1 MSTEDVAEQILRFI
15 KSSDYRPQKVR
26 ALARSM
32 GISDNEYGDFHFA
45 VKGLKKTG
53 RLVLGSNNVVT
64 LPQPSGKIVG
74 TFRLNPRGFGFVIPE
89 NPDAHGDLFVPP
101 GDTGNALTGD
111 TVEAK
116 IVKRGKRGDKMLFEG
131 RVVEVLNR
139 AQNHFVGELL
149 HDFNRWFVRPDG
161 NTFHGPVFVD
171 DPGAKSSKEGDQV
184 VVEITRYPEPGK
196 EARGVIVRVLGE
208 RGLPEVDTL
217 SMVVQYQLPEGFPPE
232 VLQAAGDVSRS
243 YNPDGDSKRVDL
255 SNETIITIDPVDARD
270 FDDAISLKTLSK
282 GQMELGVHIAD
293 VSHFVQPGSIL
304 DQEASARTTSVYFPR
319 HVIPML
325 PEVLSNGVC
334 SLQEREPRFAK
345 SAFITYDK
353 SGNVVGQRFAS
364 TLIRSA
370 KRLTYEQA
378 SAALEGK
385 TGRLPKKVLALL
397 GDMESLA
404 KAIRQ
409 RRIKNGMLVLDLPEV
424 DLVYDEKDNVTGVTP
439 TDTSFSH
446 TIIEMFMI
454 EANEAVGRLFA
465 EIGVPHLRRIHPD
478 PADSTAKSLGKF
490 LGALGIK
497 PPTSLDRFALQG
509 ILKSV
514 KGKPESFAVNLALL
528 KSMQTAEYSPKI
540 LGHYAL
546 AGEHYVHFTS
556 PIRRYPDLTAHRLL
570 DAYIKGK
577 LQSKSDIKSMPSDA
591 ELRDLGALC
600 SRNERRAEA
609 AERELRLVKILR
621 ILEGRTGD
629 SVKGIVT
636 GVTNFGLYVQLSEY
650 LVDGLL
656 RFEEL
661 ADDWWEVDVDRG
673 CVNAQRSGK
682 RISIGQALEVTISR
696 VDVAGR
702 QLNLALSEFV
712 GFKRKAGGRVRKG
725 SGKRPH
731 RGASSRGLKK
741 SNRPG
746 KKKTKTEKSKSGKKP
761 KSKPKT
767 KKPKSKKLKSK
778 KPQSKKSANRKR
790 G

>member
-1 MSTEDVAEQILRFI
+1 MSTEDVAEQILQFI
-15 KSSDYRPQKVR
+15 KSTDYRPQKLR

-32 GISDNEYGDFHFA
+32 GISGNEYGDFHLA
-45 VKGLKKTG
+45 VKGLRKTG
-53 RLVLGSNNVVT
+53 RLALGSDNVVT
-64 LPQPSGKIVG
+64 LPQPSGNIVG

-116 IVKRGKRGDKMLFEG
+116 VVKRGKRGDKMLFEG

-139 AQNHFVGELL
+139 AQNNFVGELL
-149 HDFNRWFVRPDG
+149 REFNRWFVRPDG

-184 VVEITRYPEPGK
+184 VVEITRYPTPGK

-208 RGLPEVDTL
+208 RGRPEVDTL

-232 VLQAAGDVSRS
+232 VLQAAGEVSRR
-243 YNPDGDSKRVDL
+243 YDPDGDNQRVDL
-255 SNETIITIDPVDARD
+255 SKETIITIDPVDARD

-282 GQMELGVHIAD
+282 GQWELGVHIAD

-304 DQEASARTTSVYFPR
+304 DQEAAARTTSVYFPR

-345 SAFITYDK
+345 SAFVTYDK
-353 SGNVVGQRFAS
+353 NGNVTGQRFAS
-364 TLIRSA
+364 TLIRST

-378 SAALEGK
+378 SAALDGK
-385 TGRLPKKVLALL
+385 PGRLPKKVLALL
-397 GDMESLA
+397 RDMESLA
-404 KAIRQ
+404 KTIR
-409 RRIKNGMLVLDLPEV
+409 RRRVKNGMLVLDLPEV
-424 DLVYDEKDNVTGVTP
+424 DLVYDENDHVVGVTP
-439 TDTSFSH
+439 TDSSFSH

-478 PADSTAKSLGKF
+478 PADSTSKSLGKF

-497 PPTSLDRFALQG
+497 VPTSLDRFALQS
-509 ILKSV
+509 ILNAV
-514 KGKPESFAVNLALL
+514 RGRPESFAVNLALL
-528 KSMQTAEYSPKI
+528 KSMQTAEYSPKL

-577 LQSKSDIKSMPSDA
+577 LRTKSDIKSMPSDA
-591 ELRDLGALC
+591 ELRELGAHC
-600 SRNERRAEA
+600 SRCERRAEA

-621 ILEGRTGD
+621 LLEGRAGD
-629 SVKGIVT
+629 SVDGIVT
-636 GVTNFGLYVQLSEY
+636 GVTNFGLYVQLREY

-661 ADDWWEVDVDRG
+661 ADDWWVVDVDHG
-673 CVNAQRSGK
+673 CVNAERSGRK
-682 RISIGQALEVTISR
+682 ISIGQELEVTISR

-712 GFKRKAGGRVRKG
+712 GSKRRAGGRVRKG
-725 SGKRPH
+725 S
-731 RGASSRGLKK
+731 RGSNQRAKGRGQKQ
-741 SNRPG
+741 SARPG
-746 KKKTKTEKSKSGKKP
+746 KKKSSAQSKAQPKAGNTPKSQPKGKKQ
-761 KSKPKT
+761 
-767 KKPKSKKLKSK
+767 KSKKSV
-778 KPQSKKSANRKR
+778 NRKPR
-790 G
+790 

>member
-15 KSSDYRPQKVR
+15 KSSDYRPQRIR

-32 GISDNEYGDFHFA
+32 GISDAEYGDFHLA

-101 GDTGNALTGD
+101 GDTKNALTGD

-116 IVKRGKRGDKMLFEG
+116 VVKRGKRGDKMLFEG
-131 RVVEVLNR
+131 RIIEVLNR

-149 HDFNRWFVRPDG
+149 NDFNRWFVRPDG

-171 DPGAKSSKEGDQV
+171 DPGAKSTKEGDQV
-184 VVEITRYPEPGK
+184 VVEITRYPTPGR

-217 SMVVQYQLPEGFPPE
+217 SMVVQYQLPEEFPPE
-232 VLQAAGDVSRS
+232 VLQAAGEVSRG
-243 YNPDGDSKRVDL
+243 YDPQGDDGRVDL
-255 SNETIITIDPVDARD
+255 SKETIITIDPVDARD
-270 FDDAISLKTLSK
+270 FDDAISLKALPK

-304 DQEASARTTSVYFPR
+304 DQEAAARTTSVYFPK

-345 SAFITYDK
+345 SAFITYDR

-364 TLIRSA
+364 TLIRST

-385 TGRLPKKVLALL
+385 PGRLSKKVLALL
-397 GDMESLA
+397 KDMESLA
-404 KAIRQ
+404 KTIRK
-409 RRIKNGMLVLDLPEV
+409 RRVKSGMLVLDLPEV
-424 DLVYDEKDNVTGVTP
+424 DLVYDDKDNVTGVTP

-465 EIGVPHLRRIHPD
+465 DIGVPHLRRVHPD
-478 PADSTAKSLGKF
+478 PAESTAKSLGKF

-497 PPTSLDRFALQG
+497 PPSSLDRFALQG

-570 DAYIKGK
+570 DAYIKDK
-577 LQSKSDIKSMPSDA
+577 LHTKSDIKSMPSDA
-591 ELRDLGALC
+591 DLRELGAHC

-621 ILEGRTGD
+621 ILESRTGD
-629 SVKGIVT
+629 SVEGIVT
-636 GVTNFGLYVQLSEY
+636 GVTNFGLYVQLREY

-673 CVNAQRSGK
+673 CVNAQRSGE
-682 RISIGQALEVTISR
+682 RISIGQELEVTISR
-696 VDVAGR
+696 VDIAGR

-712 GFKRKAGGRVRKG
+712 GFKRRAGGRVHKG
-725 SGKRPH
+725 GGKRLNRRNTGKGP
-731 RGASSRGLKK
+731 KK
-741 SNRPG
+741 SGRQG
-746 KKKTKTEKSKSGKKP
+746 KKKFKAGKKP
-761 KSKPKT
+761 KA
-767 KKPKSKKLKSK
+767 KKPKSKKTKAKKPKSK
-778 KPQSKKSANRKR
+778 KPRAKKSAKRKR

>member
-15 KSSDYRPQKVR
+15 KNTDYRPQRVR

-32 GISDNEYGDFHFA
+32 GISDDEFGDFHLA
-45 VKGLKKTG
+45 VKGLRKTG
-53 RLVLGSNNVVT
+53 RLALGSNNVVT
-64 LPQPSGKIVG
+64 LPQPSGTIVG

-101 GDTGNALTGD
+101 GETGNALTGD

-116 IVKRGKRGDKMLFEG
+116 IIKRGKRGDKMLFEG

-149 HDFNRWFVRPDG
+149 YDFNRWFVRPDG

-171 DPGAKSSKEGDQV
+171 DPGAKSTHEGDQV
-184 VVEITRYPEPGK
+184 VVEITRYPTPGK

-208 RGLPEVDTL
+208 RGRPEVDTL

-232 VLQAAGDVSRS
+232 VLQAAGDVSRG
-243 YNPDGDSKRVDL
+243 YDPAADDRRDDL
-255 SNETIITIDPVDARD
+255 SKETIITIDPVDARD
-270 FDDAISLKTLSK
+270 FDDAISLKCLSK

-293 VSHFVQPGSIL
+293 VSHFVRPGSTL
-304 DQEASARTTSVYFPR
+304 DQEAAVRTTSVYFPR

-353 SGNVVGQRFAS
+353 NGNVCGQRFAN
-364 TLIRSA
+364 TLICST

-378 SAALEGK
+378 SAALDGK
-385 TGRLPKKVLALL
+385 PGRLSKKVLALL
-397 GDMESLA
+397 RDMESLA
-404 KAIRQ
+404 KTIR
-409 RRIKNGMLVLDLPEV
+409 RRRVKNGMLVLDLPGV
-424 DLVYDEKDNVTGVTP
+424 DLVFDDKDNVTGVTP
-439 TDTSFSH
+439 TDDSFSH

-497 PPTSLDRFALQG
+497 APKSLDRFALQS

-514 KGKPESFAVNLALL
+514 RGKPESFAVNLALL

-540 LGHYAL
+540 QGHYAL

-570 DAYIKGK
+570 DAYVKGK
-577 LQSKSDIKSMPSDA
+577 LHSKSDIKSMPSDVD
-591 ELRDLGALC
+591 LRELGAQC
-600 SRNERRAEA
+600 SRCERRAEA

-621 ILEGRTGD
+621 LLEERTGD
-629 SVKGIVT
+629 SVDGIVT
-636 GVTNFGLYVQLSEY
+636 GVTNFGLYVQLREY

-661 ADDWWEVDVDRG
+661 ADDWWVVDLDHG
-673 CVNAQRSGK
+673 CVNAERSGK
-682 RISIGQALEVTISR
+682 RISIGQELEVTISQ

-702 QLNLALSEFV
+702 QLNLALSEFA
-712 GFKRKAGGRVRKG
+712 GFKRRAGGRIRKG
-725 SGKRPH
+725 GG
-731 RGASSRGLKK
+731 RGSNRRTSKPGKK
-741 SNRPG
+741 STRPG
-746 KKKTKTEKSKSGKKP
+746 KKKTKTRQPKAGKKP
-761 KSKPKT
+761 KA
-767 KKPKSKKLKSK
+767 KKHK
-778 KPQSKKSANRKR
+778 SKKSAKRKPR
-790 G
+790 

>member
-1 MSTEDVAEQILRFI
+1 MNSMATEDVAEQILSFI
-15 KSSDYRPQKVR
+15 KSTEYRPQKVR

-32 GISDNEYGDFHFA
+32 GISDNEYGDFHLA
-45 VKGLKKTG
+45 VKGLKKSG
-53 RLVLGSNNVVT
+53 RLALGSHNVVT
-64 LPQPSGKIVG
+64 LPQPSGSIVG

-89 NPDAHGDLFVPP
+89 NPDSHGDLFVPP
-101 GDTGNALTGD
+101 GETGSALTGD

-116 IVKRGKRGDKMLFEG
+116 VIKRGKRGDKMLYEG
-131 RVVEVLNR
+131 RVVEILNR

-171 DPGAKSSKEGDQV
+171 DPGAKSAQEGDQV
-184 VVEITRYPEPGK
+184 VVEITRYPTPGK

-208 RGLPEVDTL
+208 RGVPEVDTL
-217 SMVVQYQLPEGFPPE
+217 SMVVQYQLPEGFPDE
-232 VLQAAGDVSRS
+232 VLQAAGDVSRG
-243 YNPDGDSKRVDL
+243 YNPDADSQRVDL
-255 SNETIITIDPVDARD
+255 SKETIITIDPKDARD
-270 FDDAISLKTLSK
+270 FDDAISLKQLGK
-282 GQMELGVHIAD
+282 GQWELGVHIAD

-304 DQEASARTTSVYFPR
+304 DQEAAARTTSVYFPR

-353 SGNVVGQRFAS
+353 SGNVVSQRFAS

-397 GDMESLA
+397 RDMEALA
-404 KAIRQ
+404 KTIQ
-409 RRIKNGMLVLDLPEV
+409 KRRVKNGMLVLDLPEV
-424 DLVYDEKDNVTGVTP
+424 DLVYDDKNHVVGVTP

-465 EIGVPHLRRIHPD
+465 KIGVPHLRRIHPD

-490 LGALGIK
+490 LGALGLK
-497 PPTSLDRFALQG
+497 VPNSLDRFELQG

-528 KSMQTAEYSPKI
+528 KSMQTAEYSPKL

-577 LQSKSDIKSMPSDA
+577 LHSKSDIKSMPSDA
-591 ELRDLGALC
+591 ELRELGSHC
-600 SRNERRAEA
+600 SRCERRAEA

-621 ILEGRTGD
+621 LLEDRVGD
-629 SVKGIVT
+629 SVDGIVT
-636 GVTNFGLYVQLSEY
+636 GVTNFGLYVQLSKY

-661 ADDWWEVDVDRG
+661 ADDWWEVDADRG
-673 CVNAQRSGK
+673 CVNAERSGR
-682 RISIGQALEVTISR
+682 RISIGQELEVTISQ
-696 VDVAGR
+696 VDVAAR

-712 GFKRKAGGRVRKG
+712 GFKRRAGGRIRKG
-725 SGKRPH
+725 GGRVSNQRAKG
-731 RGASSRGLKK
+731 RGPK
-741 SNRPG
+741 RPG
-746 KKKTKTEKSKSGKKP
+746 KPGGKKTNARQSKPGKKP
-761 KSKPKT
+761 KANPVG
-767 KKPKSKKLKSK
+767 KKRKSKKSTKR
-778 KPQSKKSANRKR
+778 KPR
-790 G
+790 

>member
-15 KSSDYRPQKVR
+15 TSTDYRPQKVR

-45 VKGLKKTG
+45 VKGLRKTG
-53 RLVLGSNNVVT
+53 RLALGSNNVVT
-64 LPQPSGKIVG
+64 LPQPSGTIVG
-74 TFRLNPRGFGFVIPE
+74 SFRLNPRGFGFVIPE

-171 DPGAKSSKEGDQV
+171 DPGAKSTHEGDQV
-184 VVEITRYPEPGK
+184 VVEITRYPTPGK

-243 YNPDGDSKRVDL
+243 YNPEGNDGRVDL
-255 SNETIITIDPVDARD
+255 SKETIITIDPVDARD
-270 FDDAISLKTLSK
+270 FDDAISLKALPK

-304 DQEASARTTSVYFPR
+304 DQEATARTTSVYFPR

-364 TLIRSA
+364 TLIRST

-378 SAALEGK
+378 SAALDGK
-385 TGRLPKKVLALL
+385 PGRLSKKVLALL
-397 GDMESLA
+397 KEMESLA
-404 KAIRQ
+404 KTIR
-409 RRIKNGMLVLDLPEV
+409 RRRVKNGMLVLDLPEV

-490 LGALGIK
+490 LGALGLK
-497 PPTSLDRFALQG
+497 VPKSLDRFELQS

-570 DAYIKGK
+570 DAYIKGT
-577 LQSKSDIKSMPSDA
+577 LSTKSDIRSMPSDV
-591 ELRDLGALC
+591 ELRELGAHC

-621 ILEGRTGD
+621 ILEARVGD
-629 SVKGIVT
+629 SVDGIVT
-636 GVTNFGLYVQLSEY
+636 GVTNFGLYVQLREF

-661 ADDWWEVDVDRG
+661 ADDWWVVDVDHG
-673 CVNAQRSGK
+673 CVNAERSGR
-682 RISIGQALEVTISR
+682 RISIGQELEVTISQ

-712 GFKRKAGGRVRKG
+712 GFKRRAGGRVRKG
-725 SGKRPH
+725 GARKPKRATKG
-731 RGASSRGLKK
+731 RGPKK
-741 SNRPG
+741 PTRKV
-746 KKKTKTEKSKSGKKP
+746 KKKSKSRKPPKAKRPKK
-761 KSKPKT
+761 
-767 KKPKSKKLKSK
+767 
-778 KPQSKKSANRKR
+778 KKSAKRKR
-790 G
+790 R